1 MTAGPVA
8 AELTRIERDLDPARP
23 EASGL
28 SVLAYGEI
36 SATLRIHGDDFAGI
50 VAKRMSGFPD
60 AASASDYAGLVRC
73 YCDTL
78 KAVGLQ
84 VAPTEPLVIERPQRP
99 PVVYL
104 LQPLAPEPSLG
115 NRLLHTA
122 SDDEL
127 RELVAAVLQ
136 LVDRALAG
144 GSDGLQVAIDA
155 QLSNFSVDGGAL
167 TLLDVG
173 TPFLRRGGEDL
184 LDMRVMLAAVPPGV
198 RAVYLHRR
206 IGERYIDDYFDRRLV
221 AVDLLGNFI
230 KEAASARL
238 PVGLAAVNA
247 WLGAAR
253 PVTGAEV
260 ARYYRQD
267 ARTLELFLRVR
278 RADRW
283 IRTRLL
289 GRPYDFI
296 LPGDVT
302 R

>member
-1 MTAGPVA
+1 MAVA
-8 AELTRIERDLDPARP
+8 AELARIERDLDPARP

-36 SATLRIHGDDFAGI
+36 SATLRIHGDTFADV
-50 VAKRMSGFPD
+50 VAKRMSGFGD
-60 AASASDYAGLVRC
+60 EASASDYADLVRC

-78 KAVGLQ
+78 RAAGLQ
-84 VAPTEPLVIERPQRP
+84 VAATQPLVIERPQRP

-104 LQPLAPEPSLG
+104 VQPLAPEPTLG

-122 SDDEL
+122 SDAAL

-136 LVDRALAG
+136 QVDLALDA

-155 QLSNFSVDGGAL
+155 QLSNFAADGGAL

-173 TPFLRRGGEDL
+173 TPFLRRHGTDL

-238 PVGLAAVNA
+238 PIGLAVVNG
-247 WLGAAR
+247 WLGADR

-260 ARYYRQD
+260 ADYYRKD

-278 RADRW
+278 RTDRW

-289 GRPYDFI
+289 RRPYDFI
-296 LPGDVT
+296 LPGAVT